1 LVAPKSAT
9 QSVTGVGVAGAVEL
23 RQPVRDCGFHSPN
36 HDIEDSDCCGG
47 GRVNEGHACYT
58 GKPYWGVTKK
68 ACNVEQYEATPMDGS
83 TEDGQAGC
91 TRNPYWG
98 ATKNACVVDQYGA
111 LPMDGSKDGKA
122 GALAMVPVGL
132 PAMIA
137 VAQGPVTPV
146 MVLAGAPT
154 MTVEAKEPTTLD
166 VGPARAPAPAMTKG
180 GPTEGWGRATVVVPT
195 AVAVGEL
202 AATMTPTARSRE
214 AVAAT

>member
-23 RQPVRDCGFHSPN
+23 RQPVMDCGFHSLN
-36 HDIEDSDCCGG
+36 HGIEDSNCCGG
-47 GRVNEGHACYT
+47 GRVNEGHACYM

-83 TEDGQAGC
+83 KEDGQAGC
-91 TRNPYWG
+91 IGNPYRG

-122 GALAMVPVGL
+122 RAPAMVPSGA

-137 VAQGPVTPV
+137 VAQG
-146 MVLAGAPT
+146 
-154 MTVEAKEPTTLD
+154 
-166 VGPARAPAPAMTKG
+166 
-180 GPTEGWGRATVVVPT
+180 
-195 AVAVGEL
+195 
-202 AATMTPTARSRE
+202 
-214 AVAAT
+214 